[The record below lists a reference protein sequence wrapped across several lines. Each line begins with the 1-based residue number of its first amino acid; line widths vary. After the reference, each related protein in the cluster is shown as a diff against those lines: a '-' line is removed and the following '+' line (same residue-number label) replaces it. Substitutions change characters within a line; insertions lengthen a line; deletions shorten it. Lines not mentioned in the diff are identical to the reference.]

1 MGMKRTIFFLPALLF
16 VLSGSAQSVP
26 SRRVTHVI
34 LISVDGLRP
43 DMYLDSPNN
52 PKGGN
57 NSNGGWPTPNLRW
70 LMKQGTYARHMRSV
84 FPAYTYPSHT
94 AMVTGALPARSG
106 IYYNQPKT
114 ANGQWD
120 WYSTSIRVPTIW
132 KVLKANGL
140 TTAAVQWPLSAMD
153 AITYSVPEIFDI
165 HHPDDRIT
173 LTRNYATG
181 GLIDEIERNATGVLD
196 SATMSEDYFS
206 MDDNSARMAG
216 YIFRT
221 KRPAFLAM
229 HLASVDGMEHEQGR
243 EGDSV
248 RLAMASNDHD
258 IGLMLEA
265 IKRSGAGDSTVIIIV
280 GDHGFSDFHE
290 VFRPN
295 MLIQG
300 IGAKFIT
307 AGGSAFLYPTP
318 IADGWPPCD
327 SNRLDKGRQ
336 KRLQQLAD
344 VVTAALN
351 KLPED
356 KRKLFR
362 IVDRAELDKMGADSA
377 AILALA
383 AVPGLV
389 FSGAVKPAGAVNNG
403 PGTQIQQNPL
413 DGVFIAAYGGHHGY
427 DPNLPEMYTGFIAT
441 GPGIK
446 KGGTVADLC
455 ETDISPL
462 VYALLGIDFK
472 TPDGKL
478 IPGILVNP

>member
-1 MGMKRTIFFLPALLF
+1 MKAFIVLFLVFVGVLAFRVSGQSPA
-16 VLSGSAQSVP
+16 A
-26 SRRVTHVI
+26 RHVI

-43 DMYLDSPNN
+43 DMYLDS
-52 PKGGN
+52 
-57 NSNGGWPTPNLRW
+57 SWPTPNLRY
-70 LMKQGTYARHMRSV
+70 LMKKGTYALHLKSV

-106 IYYNQPKT
+106 IYYNQPK
-114 ANGQWD
+114 AAGGQWD
-120 WYSTSIRVPTIW
+120 WFSTSIRVPTIW
-132 KVLKANGL
+132 KVLKGYGL
-140 TTAAVQWPLSAMD
+140 TTAAVQWPLSAFD

-173 LTRNYATG
+173 LTRHYASP
-181 GLIDEIERNATGVLD
+181 GLLDEIERGATGVLD
-196 SATMSEDYFS
+196 SSTMSEDYFS

-265 IKRSGAGDSTVIIIV
+265 IQRSGVADSTVIIIV
-280 GDHGFSDFHE
+280 GDHGFSDYHE

-300 IGAKFIT
+300 IGAKFVA
-307 AGGSAFLYPTP
+307 AGGSAFLYPAP
-318 IADGWPPCD
+318 VADVWPPLD
-327 SNRLDKGRQ
+327 SLRLDKGRA
-336 KRLQQLAD
+336 KRLALLVSQ
-344 VVTAALN
+344 VTAVLN
-351 KLPED
+351 KLPAE
-356 KRKLFR
+356 KRALFR
-362 IVDRAELDKMGADSA
+362 ILSRQELDQMGADSA

-389 FSGAVKPAGAVNNG
+389 FSGAVKAASSVNNG

-413 DGVFIAAYGGHHGY
+413 EGLFIEAHGGHHGY
-427 DPNLPEMYTGFIAT
+427 DPNLPEMYTGFIAM
-441 GPGIK
+441 GAGIR
-446 KGGTVADLC
+446 KGGVVTELC

-462 VYALLGIDFK
+462 VAALLGVSFPC
-472 TPDGKL
+472 PDGKL
-478 IPGILVNP
+478 VPGILKPQ

>member
-1 MGMKRTIFFLPALLF
+1 MQSYIKVLFLLVLLANRAAAQPA
-16 VLSGSAQSVP
+16 
-26 SRRVTHVI
+26 RHVI

-43 DMYLDSPNN
+43 AMYLDS
-52 PKGGN
+52 
-57 NSNGGWPTPNLRW
+57 SWPTPNLRY
-70 LMKQGTYARHMRSV
+70 LMKKGTFALHLKSV

-106 IYYNQPKT
+106 IYYNQPK
-114 ANGQWD
+114 AAGGQWD
-120 WYSTSIRVPTIW
+120 WFSTSIRVPTIW

-173 LTRNYATG
+173 LTRHYATP
-181 GLIDEIERNATGVLD
+181 GLLDEIERNATGVLD
-196 SATMSEDYFS
+196 SSTMSENYFS

-221 KRPAFLAM
+221 KKPAFMAI

-265 IKRSGAGDSTVIIIV
+265 IQRSGVIDSTVIIIV

-290 VFRPN
+290 AFRPN
-295 MLIQG
+295 MLIAG
-300 IGAKFIT
+300 IGAKFIA

-318 IADGWPPCD
+318 VTDVWPPLD
-327 SNRLDKGRQ
+327 SNRLDKGRAV
-336 KRLQQLAD
+336 RLSLLVSQ
-344 VVTAALN
+344 VTAALN
-351 KLPED
+351 KLPAD
-356 KRKLFR
+356 KRSLFR
-362 IVDRAELDKMGADSA
+362 ILDRHELDQMGADSA
-377 AILALA
+377 ALLGLA

-389 FSGAVKPAGAVNNG
+389 FSGAVKAAGAVNNG

-413 DGVFIAAYGGHHGY
+413 EGVFIAAHGGHHGY
-427 DPNLPEMYTGFIAT
+427 DPNLPEMYTGFIAA
-441 GPGIK
+441 GAGIHV
-446 KGGTVADLC
+446 GGMITELC

-462 VYALLGIDFK
+462 VAALLGVSFPC
-472 TPDGKL
+472 PDGRL
-478 IPGILVNP
+478 VPGILDMPRVMRVVP

>member
-1 MGMKRTIFFLPALLF
+1 MQSFIKALFLFTLLANRTAAQPA
-16 VLSGSAQSVP
+16 
-26 SRRVTHVI
+26 RHVI

-43 DMYLDSPNN
+43 DMYLDS
-52 PKGGN
+52 
-57 NSNGGWPTPNLRW
+57 SWPTPNLRY
-70 LMKQGTYARHMRSV
+70 LMKKGTYAMHLKSV

-106 IYYNQPKT
+106 IYYNQPK
-114 ANGQWD
+114 AAGGQWD
-120 WYSTSIRVPTIW
+120 WFSTSIRVPTIW

-173 LTRNYATG
+173 LTRNYATS
-181 GLIDEIERNATGVLD
+181 GLLDEIERNATGVLD
-196 SATMSEDYFS
+196 SSSMSEDYFS

-216 YIFRT
+216 YIFRM
-221 KRPAFLAM
+221 KRPAFMAV

-258 IGLMLEA
+258 IGLVLEA
-265 IKRSGAGDSTVIIIV
+265 IQRSGAADSTVIIIV
-280 GDHGFSDFHE
+280 GDHGFSDFHA

-300 IGAKFIT
+300 IGAKFIA
-307 AGGSAFLYPTP
+307 AGGSAFLYPSPVT
-318 IADGWPPCD
+318 DVWPPLD
-327 SNRLDKGRQ
+327 SNRIDKGRG
-336 KRLQQLAD
+336 KRLSSMAD
-344 VVTAALN
+344 QVTAALN
-351 KLPED
+351 KLPPD
-356 KRKLFR
+356 KRRLFR
-362 IVDRAELDKMGADSA
+362 IIDRHELDQMGADSA

-413 DGVFIAAYGGHHGY
+413 EGVFIVAHGGHHGY
-427 DPNLPEMYTGFIAT
+427 DPNLPEMYTGFIAA
-441 GPGIK
+441 GAGIR
-446 KGGTVADLC
+446 KGGTITGLC

-462 VYALLGIDFK
+462 VAALLGVSFPC
-472 TPDGKL
+472 PDGKL
-478 IPGILVNP
+478 VPGILNVAGVTQGTP